1 MIVGIDLDNTIIYRL
16 KALKIYREIGEER
29 FISDSAFSVGHVYL
43 DIGKYSKSLKYF
55 KIAKSHFESANI
67 KHMMARLYNRLGAAY
82 FDLGEYEEAERYMKK
97 DLSLHQEIDF
107 EFGRV
112 LGNAHLL
119 ACRMKSGKSINTKQL
134 KDDLKKFKPSDLPYR
149 DNYILSEIL
158 NDTSYLI
165 TAYEQV
171 MGAVSD
177 INETLKN
184 KFLAYHYP
192 KMIIKKHNSLNK

>member
-1 MIVGIDLDNTIIYRL
+1 INILKLSLEIAEKTEDYHRIWACKSNIASDYLHLGKIKEAESLINETLSMARKFDWRDSEASSLLKLAWVAHFNVDLDNTIIYRL

-119 ACRMKSGKSINTKQL
+119 ACRMK
-134 KDDLKKFKPSDLPYR
+134 
-149 DNYILSEIL
+149 
-158 NDTSYLI
+158 
-165 TAYEQV
+165 
-171 MGAVSD
+171 
-177 INETLKN
+177 
-184 KFLAYHYP
+184 
-192 KMIIKKHNSLNK
+192 